1 MALLHAKKNFFSSH
15 CSYSIHIF
23 QENCFREFLHN
34 KLIFSIISNN
44 FLYPF
49 IFSYNKRASYH
60 LDKDIKV
67 EDKAKRG
74 ELYNWQRDDVTRKCR
89 FKRNHCVAIHVNNRI
104 PFLRV
109 FYYTTRLHLDFCTRN
124 MVMQA

>member
-1 MALLHAKKNFFSSH
+1 MALLHAKKNFVFFLLFIFHPYFSRKLLQRVLAQQTNL
-15 CSYSIHIF
+15 F
-23 QENCFREFLHN
+23 HN
-34 KLIFSIISNN
+34 LEQFSIS
-44 FLYPF
+44 

-67 EDKAKRG
+67 EDKAKKG

-89 FKRNHCVAIHVNNRI
+89 FKRNHCVVIHVNNRI

>member
-1 MALLHAKKNFFSSH
+1 MS
-15 CSYSIHIF
+15 
-23 QENCFREFLHN
+23 
-34 KLIFSIISNN
+34 
-44 FLYPF
+44 